1 MKISVWE
8 REIRFGARGAG
19 KLVWR
24 IKFCLGTGEEGSG
37 QRVKML

>member
-8 REIRFGARGAG
+8 QEIRFGARGAG
-19 KLVWR
+19 KLVWS
-24 IKFCLGTGEEGSG
+24 IKFCLEIGEEGSG